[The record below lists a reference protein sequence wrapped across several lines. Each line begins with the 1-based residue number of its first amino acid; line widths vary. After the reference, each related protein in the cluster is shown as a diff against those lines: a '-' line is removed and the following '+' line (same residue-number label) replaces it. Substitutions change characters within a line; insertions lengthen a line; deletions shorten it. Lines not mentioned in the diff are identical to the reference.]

1 MRNKIIFSSPFFLSI
16 SLGVVCWLLVFIIF
30 PIEVVF
36 PISFKVVVFILLSY
50 ICMITGYLNCT
61 QKELLKASKSVD
73 NWVDNDKNP
82 DFSCLI
88 KFLNQIC

>member
-1 MRNKIIFSSPFFLSI
+1 MYDYWVP
-16 SLGVVCWLLVFIIF
+16 
-30 PIEVVF
+30 
-36 PISFKVVVFILLSY
+36 Y
-50 ICMITGYLNCT
+50 CT